1 MIQSDKNMT
10 FIERC
15 HEWADQ
21 LRKERSPDWLRELRQ
36 QGWDCFERLGIPSVK
51 DEEWKYTNMTPA
63 LDHSYALF
71 TQPPLHAVDALPNYR
86 DEQDINIVFV
96 NGQLSKGL
104 SSMDKSSLGVTV
116 ATLTELLTINEGL
129 ARALWTTDYVSPPSA
144 FVAFNKALAGDG
156 AYIEISDK
164 VATDQI
170 IHIIHLTSASH
181 EKILTAPRT
190 LIRLGKSSEA
200 TILESHVALNDH
212 DVYFTVPLTDIFLAD
227 NAICHYTKAQ
237 KESLKAYHVGTT
249 RVWQKRDS
257 SFDGFSVVSGAAIT
271 RNNLDVAIDGE
282 GATAS
287 LNGLYSIYKNQHV
300 DNHTAVD
307 HRQPNATSNQ
317 LYKGILNDAAR
328 AVFNGKIFVRQIA
341 QQTNS
346 YQLNKNLLLGKEC
359 RIDTKPQLEIFA
371 DNVKC
376 THGATIGQL
385 DEDEIFYL
393 RSRAIS
399 RKEATRL
406 LTQGFVDDL
415 VGRLSS
421 TSVGRKV
428 SQLLA
433 PSLEAV
439 GEG

>member
-21 LRKERSPDWLRELRQ
+21 LRKGKSPDWLRELRQ

-51 DEEWKYTNMTPA
+51 DEEWKYTNIRPA
-63 LDHSYALF
+63 LDHCYALF
-71 TQPPLHAVDALPNYR
+71 IQPQLRAVDALPGYR

-96 NGQLSKGL
+96 NGQLSRGL
-104 SSMDKSSLGVTV
+104 SNMDKPPLGMTV
-116 ATLTELLTINEGL
+116 ATLTELLTAKEGL
-129 ARALWTTDYVSPPSA
+129 ARALWTTDHVSQPPA
-144 FVAFNKALAGDG
+144 FVALNEALAGDG
-156 AYIEISDK
+156 VYIEISDK
-164 VATDQI
+164 VATDQV
-170 IHIIHLTSASH
+170 IHIIHLTSASR
-181 EKILTAPRT
+181 EKVLTAPRT

-237 KESLKAYHVGTT
+237 KESLQAYHVGTT

-257 SFDGFSVVSGAAIT
+257 SFDGFSVVAGAAIT

-287 LNGLYSIYKNQHV
+287 LNGLYSIYKDQHV

-317 LYKGILNDAAR
+317 LYKGILNDAAH

-399 RKEATRL
+399 RKEATQL
-406 LTQGFVDDL
+406 LLQGFVDDL

-421 TSVGRKV
+421 ASVGRKV

-439 GEG
+439 G